1 MGERP
6 VGPGVFTEY
15 VQPGHTEVVVDVVG
29 GAFVNVVDSVGV
41 GVGNAVDGV
50 AVNINNVV

>member
-1 MGERP
+1 MGN
-6 VGPGVFTEY
+6 EY
-15 VQPGHTEVVVDVVG
+15 VQPGHTEVVVNVVG